1 MIARMLLVLLLV
13 MNLGV
18 GAWWVWHRPAPPPA
32 PPPLDASLPVLEL
45 MRGPDVAAAAVVPT
59 ATNVPEPTAIAAPES
74 AKPETAAMVCA
85 SFGPYTDEA
94 SAQAARGRI
103 AMPGAQASVRAT
115 SGTGARGYN
124 VVMPPL
130 ANREAALAM
139 AERLRAAGFNNLIVL
154 GEGEGANGIAL
165 GRFGAEENARRHQAA
180 LQAKGF
186 SVQVAPVGDGAA
198 RYWLDVRAPAGL
210 DANALRARLG
220 ATQVQA
226 RGCPA

>member
-45 MRGPDVAAAAVVPT
+45 MRGPDVAANVPA
-59 ATNVPEPTAIAAPES
+59 ATNAPEPAAATPEP
-74 AKPETAAMVCA
+74 AKPEAASAAMVCA

-94 SAQAARGRI
+94 SAQAARGGI

-115 SGTGARGYN
+115 TGSGARGYN

-139 AERLRAAGFNNLIVL
+139 AERLRAAGFNDLIVL

-226 RGCPA
+226 LGCPA